1 MAFVPVCMN
10 GLQVNSI
17 SIRQDLAEKHNNNNI
32 VFCCVEKVLD
42 LGQFLEE
49 T

>member
-10 GLQVNSI
+10 GLQVISI
-17 SIRQDLAEKHNNNNI
+17 SIRQDLAEKHNNNNNI

-42 LGQFLEE
+42 LG
-49 T
+49 